1 MCFDTK
7 SGLNWFQINR
17 NYIDLPEPLSQFH
30 ILKYGTFSTR
40 KVLKP
45 PSGRTKIALKCFS

>member
-17 NYIDLPEPLSQFH
+17 NYIDLPEPLSQIH